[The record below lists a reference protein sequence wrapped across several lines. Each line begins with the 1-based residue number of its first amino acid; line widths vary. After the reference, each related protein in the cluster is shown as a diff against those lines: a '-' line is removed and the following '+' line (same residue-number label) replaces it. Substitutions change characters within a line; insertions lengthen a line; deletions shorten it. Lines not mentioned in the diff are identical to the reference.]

1 MQNNQSRIDLGEPR
15 QNGFD
20 FPVTLA
26 EKYQPRI
33 QDFVGL
39 VEPKRVMLGLLN
51 KPKPCSLLFVGDPGS
66 GKTTMAMK
74 FAEALPA
81 AHHHIRAQSADVAT
95 LDRIWELCQY
105 YPAKGR
111 FHVVHIDEVDGA
123 TEKAQLQLLSRMD
136 GTSCLKPMWGGG
148 FERGEV
154 PPIIYIFTCNG
165 RTVNGKMQPPAELLP
180 RFLSRCLVLNF
191 ETVERKPI
199 AAYLEQI
206 WDKECGPRHYP
217 VEYFEHLAEGM
228 GVRDAL
234 NRLDSEL
241 LAPRS
246 LAEIRRILTDRK
258 TAEVEQEAKKVNG
271 FELLVDDAAAVRY
284 GRQLRAQQLAAS
296 EA

>member
-1 MQNNQSRIDLGEPR
+1 MKNQERFDLGEPR

-33 QDFVGL
+33 EDFVGL
-39 VEPKRVMLGLLN
+39 VEPKRVMLGLLKN
-51 KPKPCSLLFVGDPGS
+51 PKPCALLFVGDPGS

-105 YPAKGR
+105 YPARGR

-165 RTVNGKMQPPAELLP
+165 RTVNREMKPPAELLP
-180 RFLSRCLVLNF
+180 RFLSRCIILNF
-191 ETVERKPI
+191 EAVST
-199 AAYLEQI
+199 EQI
-206 WDKECGPRHYP
+206 ARYLSEIWRKEKGPAGVP
-217 VEYFEHLAEGM
+217 MEYFEYLAKGM

-234 NRLDSEL
+234 MRLDSEL
-241 LAPRS
+241 LASRS
-246 LAEIRRILTDRK
+246 QAEIKALLIEHKARQ
-258 TAEVEQEAKKVNG
+258 AEQEKKLNQYE
-271 FELLVDDAAAVRY
+271 FLEDDAAAVRF
-284 GRQLRAQQLAAS
+284 GRQIRAAQLQAS
-296 EA
+296 NA

>member
-1 MQNNQSRIDLGEPR
+1 MTQQMIDLGEPR

-39 VEPKRVMLGLLN
+39 VEPKRVMLALLK
-51 KPKPCSLLFVGDPGS
+51 KPKPCNLLFIGDPGS

-95 LDRIWELCQY
+95 LDQIWERCQY
-105 YPAKGR
+105 YPSKGR

-165 RTVNGKMQPPAELLP
+165 RIVNGKMKPPPELLP
-180 RFLSRCLVLNF
+180 RFLSRCLPLTF
-191 ETVERKPI
+191 ETVERKAL
-199 AAYLEQI
+199 AAYLQRI
-206 WDKECGPRHYP
+206 WKKERGPRLYP

-241 LAPRS
+241 LSPRS
-246 LAEIRRILTDRK
+246 ISEIRRILAAQK
-258 TAEVEQEAKKVNG
+258 TAQIEQEKKANA
-271 FELLVDDAAAVRY
+271 FEFLEDDAAAVRY
-284 GRQLRAQQLAAS
+284 GRQLRAQQLSAGQA
-296 EA
+296 

>member
-1 MQNNQSRIDLGEPR
+1 VKNQERFDLGEPR

-33 QDFVGL
+33 EDFVGL
-39 VEPKRVMLGLLN
+39 VEPKRIMLGLLKN
-51 KPKPCSLLFVGDPGS
+51 PKPCSLLFVGEPGC

-81 AHHHIRAQSADVAT
+81 AHHHIRAQSADVST

-105 YPAKGR
+105 YPARGK

-148 FERGEV
+148 FERGDV

-165 RTVNGKMQPPAELLP
+165 RTVNGQMKPPAELLP
-180 RFLSRCLVLNF
+180 RFLSRCIVLNF
-191 ETVERKPI
+191 ESVLPKVL
-199 AAYLEQI
+199 AVYLEKI
-206 WDKECGPRHYP
+206 WDKEGGPKHYP
-217 VEYFEHLAEGM
+217 VEYFEHLATGM
-228 GVRDAL
+228 GVRDGL
-234 NRLDSEL
+234 MRLDSEL
-241 LAPRS
+241 LAPRL
-246 LAEIRRILTDRK
+246 LAEIRQILAAHK
-258 TAEVEQEAKKVNG
+258 TAKLEQESKLNQYDVL
-271 FELLVDDAAAVRY
+271 EDDAAAVRF
-284 GRQLRAQQLAAS
+284 GRQIRAQQLAMSQA
-296 EA
+296 